1 MKWQADSDVAW
12 QAAGSEAGRR
22 CDIHGNLSVV
32 KEKFLSL
39 ACELSTSVLTAGCD
53 ENCIHGGERGESHTG
68 DSDSTGFHDGATID
82 RQ

>member
-1 MKWQADSDVAW
+1 MMWQAGSDVAW

-39 ACELSTSVLTAGCD
+39 DSELSTSVPKAGCE
-53 ENCIHGGERGESHTG
+53 ENCIHGGERVESHTG
-68 DSDSTGFHDGATID
+68 DSDTTGFQDGATID